1 MKVFKTLLVSL
12 CLIAPVAAIA
22 QAASIA
28 LAQKGFDGSQ
38 PVEVTAD
45 ALSIDQTSGKAV
57 FDGNVLVVQGEVR
70 MSAGKVEVTY
80 ATDQNGA
87 PSGIAMLQASGGITF
102 VTASEAVE
110 AREAIYSV
118 EDSTVTMAGDVLLT
132 QGNSAIA
139 GDRLVVNLTQGTGQM
154 EGRVRTVF
162 SPSGDN

>member
-1 MKVFKTLLVSL
+1 MKVFGRFIFLL
-12 CLIAPVAAIA
+12 CLIGPVSAFA

-28 LAQKGFDGSQ
+28 LSQKGFDGSQ

-45 ALSIDQTSGKAV
+45 ALNIDQTTGKAV

-80 ATDQNGA
+80 ATDQSGA
-87 PSGIAMLQASGGITF
+87 PSGISELQASEGVTF

-110 AREAIYSV
+110 ARNAVYSV
-118 EDSTVTMAGDVLLT
+118 ADSIVTMTGDVLLT

-139 GDRLVVNLTQGTGQM
+139 GDRLVVNLTSGSGQM

-162 SPSGDN
+162 NPSGDN